1 LNKQV
6 QPLGTNGKGIPFIVS
21 APAGTGKTT
30 LIEMLLKEFSCVV
43 ESLSYTTR
51 APRPQEKD
59 GVDYRFVSEEQFQER
74 IAAGEFIE
82 YVQLFDHYY
91 GTSKMWV
98 QERLDAGDHV
108 LLDIDVEG
116 ALRIK
121 ELKALPVVMIFL
133 TPPSLEELERRIR
146 GRKTESEE
154 MIQKRLARAKREM
167 AVADQYD
174 YVVVND
180 DIDVAYDVLRSIL
193 IAEEHKIK
201 EEK

>member
-1 LNKQV
+1 
-6 QPLGTNGKGIPFIVS
+6 
-21 APAGTGKTT
+21 
-30 LIEMLLKEFSCVV
+30 VV